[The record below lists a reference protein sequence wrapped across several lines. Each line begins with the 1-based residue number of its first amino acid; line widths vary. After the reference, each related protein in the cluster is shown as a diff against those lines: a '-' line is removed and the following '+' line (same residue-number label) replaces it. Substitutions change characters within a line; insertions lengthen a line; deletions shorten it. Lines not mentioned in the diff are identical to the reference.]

1 MADKSPSK
9 ASPKRRRMNT
19 PRTATL
25 RGSPQGHQPPPTRP
39 RRGLRQPSP
48 LKASIKQAVTQDEK
62 IGKRRH
68 SKAYLMLD
76 GSVENMSASGEV
88 RAIAGK
94 FKGLKT
100 FLTLVTDACKE
111 HRRCEDFTVEYL
123 CNFLKKCTELS
134 ELFLPHIVDRIMWEN
149 VLEGEDEIEEA
160 LKKKLWERE
169 GCKFCFVQYMLSC
182 KSLYLWLLSLKYLD
196 RDRDYK
202 RSLEC
207 LRSMKGDVVAV
218 DKWVR
223 QVIGGAVGK
232 ENI

>member
-1 MADKSPSK
+1 
-9 ASPKRRRMNT
+9 MNT

-25 RGSPQGHQPPPTRP
+25 RGSPQNNLPPPTRP

-48 LKASIKQAVTQDEK
+48 LKASIKQEEEK
-62 IGKRRH
+62 IRKRRH

-76 GSVENMSASGEV
+76 ESVEGMSGSPEV
-88 RAIAGK
+88 REIAGK
-94 FKGLKT
+94 CKVLKT
-100 FLTLVTDACKE
+100 SLTLVTDACKE
-111 HRRCEDFTVEYL
+111 HKRCEDFTVEYL

-134 ELFLPHIVDRIMWEN
+134 ELFLPHIVDRIMWED

-169 GCKFCFVQYMLSC
+169 RCKFCFVQYMLSC
-182 KSLYLWLLSLKYLD
+182 KSLYLWLLSLRYLD
-196 RDRDYK
+196 RGRDYE